1 MPESSKRD
9 VPLHLTTPPSKKDV
23 ARLGE
28 EAAAAF
34 YANLGYTLL
43 ERNWT
48 SGRFGEID
56 LILLSNEGVVIFAE
70 VKTRRETL
78 TASGFVDSGF
88 DAINWQK
95 RRKILITAR
104 SYLARARKSDC
115 GYQCD
120 AVLVTYSAIK
130 RTGNKLNMDVRQ
142 IVHVPGA
149 FDSV

>member
-1 MPESSKRD
+1 MTDGSKRD
-9 VPLHLTTPPSKKDV
+9 VPLHLTTPAHTKDV

-34 YANLGYTLL
+34 FANLGYTLL
-43 ERNWT
+43 ERNWR

-56 LILLSNEGVVIFAE
+56 LILRSKEGVVIFAE
-70 VKTRRETL
+70 VKTRRKTH
-78 TASGFVDSGF
+78 TASGFIDLGF
-88 DAINWQK
+88 DAIGWQK

-104 SYLARARKSDC
+104 SYLARFKESDC

-120 AVLVTYSAIK
+120 AVLVTYTAIK
-130 RTGNKLNMDVRQ
+130 RTGNKLQMEGSQ
-142 IVHVPGA
+142 ILHVPGA

>member
-1 MPESSKRD
+1 MPESPKRD
-9 VPLHLTTPPSKKDV
+9 VPLHLTTPPNTKEV

-34 YANLGYTLL
+34 YGALGYTLL

-56 LILLSNEGVVIFAE
+56 LILKSKEGVIIFAE
-70 VKTRRETL
+70 VKTRRETNI
-78 TASGFVDSGF
+78 ASGFIDTGF

-104 SYLARARKSDC
+104 SYMARSGHSEC

-120 AVLVTYSAIK
+120 AVVVIYRAIN
-130 RTGNKLNMDVRQ
+130 RTDNKLQMVVGQ
-142 IVHVPGA
+142 IIHVPGA

>member
-1 MPESSKRD
+1 MPEDSKRD
-9 VPLHLTTPPSKKDV
+9 VLLHLTSTPNRKDV

-28 EAAAAF
+28 DAAAAF

-56 LILLSNEGVVIFAE
+56 LILRSKEGVVIFAE
-70 VKTRRETL
+70 VKTRREKL
-78 TASGFVDSGF
+78 ALSGFDDAGF

-104 SYLARARKSDC
+104 SYLARARTSDC

-130 RTGNKLNMDVRQ
+130 RTGSKLELAVSQ

-149 FDSV
+149 FDSA